1 MKYYQQKARIEYIQT
16 KAKSKATGTPSQLA
30 EKLDISKSTLERTIK
45 EMRENNIPI
54 IYSRIRSTYIILT

>member
-30 EKLDISKSTLERTIK
+30 EKLDISKSTLERIIK
-45 EMRENNIPI
+45 EMKENNIPI
-54 IYSRIRSTYIILT
+54 LYSRNRKSYILD

>member
-30 EKLDISKSTLERTIK
+30 EKLDISKSTLERIIK
-45 EMRENNIPI
+45 EMKENNIPI
-54 IYSRIRSTYIILT
+54 LYSRSRQSYILD

>member
-30 EKLDISKSTLERTIK
+30 EKLDISKSTLERIIK
-45 EMRENNIPI
+45 EMKENNIPI
-54 IYSRIRSTYIILT
+54 LYSRNRQSYILD

>member
-30 EKLDISKSTLERTIK
+30 EK
-45 EMRENNIPI
+45 
-54 IYSRIRSTYIILT
+54 